1 VKGSKLINSSECGI
15 LKNKEMII
23 RKANTTDAD
32 VIIEFQ
38 KAMALE
44 TENLILDS
52 ETLLKGVMA
61 VFEDKG
67 KGQYFVAEDNAKVV
81 ASLMITF
88 EWSDWRNAI
97 VWWFQS
103 VYVIP
108 EFRRQGIF
116 RMMYDFIK
124 NEGLKENIAGMRLY
138 VESENHRAQKTYEA
152 LGMNGSHYKTYEWLR
167 S

>member
-1 VKGSKLINSSECGI
+1 M
-15 LKNKEMII
+15 MII
-23 RKANTTDAD
+23 RKANTTDAG
-32 VIIEFQ
+32 VIITFQ
-38 KAMALE
+38 KAMAME
-44 TENLILDS
+44 TENLVLDGEIL
-52 ETLLKGVMA
+52 TKGVMA

-67 KGQYFVAEDNAKVV
+67 KGQYFVAEDNGKVV

-116 RMMYDFIK
+116 RMMYDYIK
-124 NEGLKENIAGMRLY
+124 NEGLSENIAGMRLY

-152 LGMNGSHYKTYEWLR
+152 LGMNGTHYKTYEWLK